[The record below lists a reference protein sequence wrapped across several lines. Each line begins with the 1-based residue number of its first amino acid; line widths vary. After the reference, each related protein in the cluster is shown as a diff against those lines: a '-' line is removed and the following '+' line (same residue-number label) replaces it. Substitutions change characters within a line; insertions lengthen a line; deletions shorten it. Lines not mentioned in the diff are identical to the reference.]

1 MTDVPPLVLTISGHD
16 PTGGAGIQADI
27 ETIVHHRCHPCSV
40 ITALT
45 AQDSK
50 NVRQVFPQSPDNF
63 QYQLDT
69 LLADLSFQA
78 IKIGMLGSAE
88 IAKVI
93 AHRLS
98 SLPEVP
104 VVLDPVL
111 KAGGGANLCDGRLMD
126 ALLKDLIPRV
136 TLLTPNFQEARLLG
150 QYDGM
155 DDCAKMLL
163 EKGCR
168 AVLITG
174 GDEETPSVQNYLY
187 DGQARQTYTWKRLAE
202 GAHGSGCTL
211 ASAIA
216 ALIAQGLDLTRA
228 VEQAQQY
235 TWNSLCHAFRPGHG
249 QQFPRRLR

>member
-1 MTDVPPLVLTISGHD
+1 M
-16 PTGGAGIQADI
+16 ADI
-27 ETIVHHRCHPCSV
+27 
-40 ITALT
+40 
-45 AQDSK
+45 
-50 NVRQVFPQSPDNF
+50 
-63 QYQLDT
+63 
-69 LLADLSFQA
+69 SFQA
-78 IKIGMLGSAE
+78 IKIGLLGSAE
-88 IAKVI
+88 ITTII
-93 AHRLS
+93 ADRLS

-111 KAGGGANLCDGRLMD
+111 KAGGGANLYDGRLMD
-126 ALLKDLIPRV
+126 ALVNSLLPRV

-150 QYDGM
+150 QYDSM

-168 AVLITG
+168 GVLITG

-187 DGQARQTYTWKRLAE
+187 DGQTCQIYTWKRLTE

-216 ALIAQGLDLTRA
+216 ALIAQGLDLTQA

-249 QQFPRRLR
+249 QKFPRRLQ